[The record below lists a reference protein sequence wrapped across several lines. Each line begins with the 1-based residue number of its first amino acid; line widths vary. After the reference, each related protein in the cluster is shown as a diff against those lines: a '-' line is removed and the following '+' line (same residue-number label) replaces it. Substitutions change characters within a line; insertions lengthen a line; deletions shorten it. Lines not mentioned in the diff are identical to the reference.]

1 MAMSHRGQ
9 YRSNTYVY
17 DRTSVTGPRR
27 RNRRHPARWAR
38 WRLRY
43 LEEDPTATRANSR
56 PRRPR
61 HLTHSKILRQL
72 GSVTHRFLYVAST
85 AAAVIVAS
93 SAVRGKSSTEGETC
107 QPTGD
112 GERPRGREPPSQPEQ
127 RLSKTG
133 LSRKLRSGSSNGSV
147 WATVTGFLRGFK
159 DSLIR
164 QLTRWPR
171 VHSRSASFEKWRPS
185 RGEWVGSGMVVTEQK
200 RSRATLRWGCS
211 RKPNT

>member
-1 MAMSHRGQ
+1 M
-9 YRSNTYVY
+9 
-17 DRTSVTGPRR
+17 TGPRT
-27 RNRRHPARWAR
+27 RNRAGIRASVPMAAALSRGRPDGDAS
-38 WRLRY
+38 
-43 LEEDPTATRANSR
+43 EPT
-56 PRRPR
+56 PRRPQ
-61 HLTHSKILRQL
+61 HPAHNKILRQL

-185 RGEWVGSGMVVTEQK
+185 PGEWVGSGMVVTEQK
-200 RSRATLRWGCS
+200 RSRATLSWGCS